1 MNQVVKILTA
11 LGMIFSGIGQMLA
24 QYNDI
29 VQKAVPP
36 SDNKCGKEGKEETC
50 K

>member
-36 SDNKCGKEGKEETC
+36 SSDECGKEGRKRRNL
-50 K
+50 